1 MTHLET
7 SVPAEVGAGRAAF
20 VNWWPGDLRVA
31 RARQCMGVLQ
41 SGFKIG
47 ASVAPLVRVMSQKCW
62 PPRAVGLAYLDSSAT
77 APRHTPSLTLPCR
90 GSRRLPSTYAAIKFK
105 HVLYLPI
112 AVIQAGG
119 AFGFF
124 LACGT
129 VIRCDEKQQQL
140 AAAHDYAP
148 VGMQQLQ
155 QERRRVPWFDESD
168 GQVKAE

>member
-1 MTHLET
+1 MSSLPRRAH
-7 SVPAEVGAGRAAF
+7 AGF
-20 VNWWPGDLRVA
+20 LYG
-31 RARQCMGVLQ
+31 
-41 SGFKIG
+41 
-47 ASVAPLVRVMSQKCW
+47 
-62 PPRAVGLAYLDSSAT
+62 
-77 APRHTPSLTLPCR
+77 
-90 GSRRLPSTYAAIKFK
+90 TYAAIKFK

>member
-1 MTHLET
+1 M
-7 SVPAEVGAGRAAF
+7 
-20 VNWWPGDLRVA
+20 
-31 RARQCMGVLQ
+31 
-41 SGFKIG
+41 
-47 ASVAPLVRVMSQKCW
+47 
-62 PPRAVGLAYLDSSAT
+62 
-77 APRHTPSLTLPCR
+77 PSPELLPLPCAHA
-90 GSRRLPSTYAAIKFK
+90 GFLYGTYAAIKFK

-140 AAAHDYAP
+140 ADAHAYAP